1 MGALA
6 VAATAEHRP
15 HDLLWVDDA
24 AALIAVDGMPAWAT
38 VEWLSVAPVVVR
50 RAPITASGAVP
61 VGLRGA
67 TRSERCAAHVAA
79 DRIVRVMTPEAI
91 ARRVASHPLVGSSS
105 LPCVRALARIAPQFD
120 RSALA
125 WGVTGSVGFTLAS
138 GFDVLREGS
147 DLDLLVRAPDRR
159 DGEALRAVAAVI
171 RDARSSGEVRAD
183 MQAKV
188 RPDGPIVRQADVR
201 IDVQVETPRGAFAL
215 EEWLRTGGPVLL
227 KTAAGPMLCE
237 DPW

>member
-1 MGALA
+1 MA
-6 VAATAEHRP
+6 VASSAEHRP
-15 HDLLWVDDA
+15 HDLLWVDAA
-24 AALIAVDGMPAWAT
+24 AALIAVDGLPAWVT

-67 TRSERCAAHVAA
+67 TRSERCAGHVAA

-91 ARRVASHPLVGSSS
+91 ARQVISHALVRSSS
-105 LPCVRALARIAPQFD
+105 LPCLRALMRIAPLLD

-147 DLDLLVRAPDRR
+147 DLDLLVRAPERA
-159 DGEALRAVAAVI
+159 DGESLRALAAALRG
-171 RDARSSGEVRAD
+171 ARLSID
-183 MQAKV
+183 
-188 RPDGPIVRQADVR
+188 DGFGVQ

-215 EEWLRTGGPVLL
+215 KEWLRTGGPVLL
-227 KTAAGPMLCE
+227 KTAAGPVLCD

>member
-1 MGALA
+1 MCAIALA
-6 VAATAEHRP
+6 ASTEHRP
-15 HDLLWVDDA
+15 HDLLWADAA
-24 AALIAVDGMPAWAT
+24 AALIAVDVLPAWAT

-79 DRIVRVMTPEAI
+79 DRIVRVVTPEAI
-91 ARRVASHPLVGSSS
+91 ARRVVSHALVRSSP
-105 LPCVRALARIAPQFD
+105 LPCLRALKRIAPQLD
-120 RSALA
+120 RSPLA

-147 DLDLLVRAPDRR
+147 DLDLLVRAPDRG
-159 DGEALRAVAAVI
+159 DGESLREVAAVL
-171 RDARSSGEVRAD
+171 RDARLSVD
-183 MQAKV
+183 
-188 RPDGPIVRQADVR
+188 DGFDAQ

-215 EEWLRTGGPVLL
+215 AEWLRTGGPVLL
-227 KTAAGPMLCE
+227 KTAGGPLLCD